1 MSETGSLDR
10 MKAAVERR
18 KKGLD
23 DSVTTVS
30 ERVEG
35 TRVNPDS
42 LISELLANT
51 ELLESGESM
60 FDRKLQKL
68 WIFKMINVELLLMAL
83 SAWHYS
89 DGTATVHFERRHD
102 IIGRSRGEKHGWISI
117 QKSCDGK
124 SEIVAC
130 TRQQL
135 LHSPYTSSAISLL
148 INNKNR
154 NDLIDMIEIDIRTK
168 TEIMWNCVCFTFDV
182 VSEWNCLFEGIG
194 NRIFS
199 DSNAFDHRWPAPMHA
214 QAQIARVRKQEILE
228 DIHGSADSLAT
239 CECVESASDRRMP
252 LCASGTW

>member
-1 MSETGSLDR
+1 MQKLATGSICLIFICCYFYLFAFGRSIYRNPSSGSLAMSETGSLDR

-60 FDRKLQKL
+60 FDRKLRKL
-68 WIFKMINVELLLMAL
+68 WIFKTMNVDYCLMAI

-130 TRQQL
+130 TRQQ
-135 LHSPYTSSAISLL
+135 
-148 INNKNR
+148 
-154 NDLIDMIEIDIRTK
+154 
-168 TEIMWNCVCFTFDV
+168 
-182 VSEWNCLFEGIG
+182 
-194 NRIFS
+194 
-199 DSNAFDHRWPAPMHA
+199 
-214 QAQIARVRKQEILE
+214 
-228 DIHGSADSLAT
+228 
-239 CECVESASDRRMP
+239 
-252 LCASGTW
+252 